1 MKRMVLAIIG
11 ATRWVICVQMQ
22 VSSEK
27 AQKKSTRIKAGDT
40 RPETNISP
48 LKYENRPSQKE
59 SSIPTIHF

>member
-27 AQKKSTRIKAGDT
+27 AQKINKNQGR
-40 RPETNISP
+40 RYPP
-48 LKYENRPSQKE
+48 
-59 SSIPTIHF
+59 